1 MSTSGE
7 KMRRKKLKQ
16 SKKFIGRHRGLH
28 QPIIKDLFN
37 TCHQTSISWKVRK
50 EHKHVIHKLCS
61 LNGTVNLWVFKKN
74 FSKTTRLT
82 SPTTGYITNVWTRY
96 KRHGYAT
103 KLVHVIIERAKRL
116 GIKKLTLWV
125 RDTKEARSFWKTF
138 GIGVKG
144 IGTFGTIKL

>member
-1 MSTSGE
+1 M
-7 KMRRKKLKQ
+7 
-16 SKKFIGRHRGLH
+16 
-28 QPIIKDLFN
+28 
-37 TCHQTSISWKVRK
+37 
-50 EHKHVIHKLCS
+50 IHKLCS

-82 SPTTGYITNVWTRY
+82 SPTTGYITNVWTRH

-138 GIGVKG
+138 GVGVKG